1 MPTRELRGAGGW
13 RGRLVAALRMP
24 RVRFVLAA
32 AMVLSVLAVPAL
44 WLLTQ
49 DGQRAQRE
57 AARDLP
63 SALHRLERAIGYS
76 GFIHHFKNA
85 VLRPNE
91 PAYYALA
98 EEDYQEAVQALRQIH
113 ELGITIGTDL
123 PMSALHAT
131 LADYHNRL
139 QLARAAADEGMSIA
153 DVDMLV
159 RISDD
164 DATLN
169 LLELEEQIT
178 AAIASWQTRE
188 ASIASQERILLS
200 GLFLLLAISL
210 ALMILTGSAAQR
222 DRDRRAQELN
232 DRLAALGQ
240 VTAGLA
246 HDVNNLLATIYY
258 ALELSQDQEL
268 PPAAQRYLQS
278 ATRAVARGK
287 ELTGRLLS
295 IARPTRGTPES
306 RAVASLFL
314 EVEALAAPQL
324 EDSGIDLH
332 FHAAEPGLMV
342 HCDPGLL
349 IDALLNL
356 ILNARTAIERS
367 GQGGQI
373 RVEARGA
380 GAQAVRLS
388 TARAPDMTLAAAA
401 DSAGVPLDPSR
412 RYVELSV
419 SDDGP
424 GMSAEVRQHA
434 LEPFYTTSD
443 DGTGVGLGLSSAFSF
458 ARGAGGDLRL
468 DAAPGAGTVVQIL
481 LPRDPAPGAAEAETP
496 NTSAAP
502 RGPVRGGPVG
512 PLQAERRTPSAR
524 SRPINPRRHGLA
536 ADHLSGRDAPA
547 TLASSS
553 TSVLPKVARP
563 ISVPSSPAEAPSK
576 PLADTK
582 PGAPAQGDVVDD
594 PTPQD
599 ATPTEAPARTAA
611 RRVLLAEDES
621 GLRLMLSETLRS
633 AGYEVLEAENGAV
646 ALTRLQ
652 EAGAESLDLLLTD
665 VMMPELGG
673 FGLAQAAREMRP
685 DLPVVYL
692 TGYVGDESDETMR
705 PSVPGPVLRKPCP
718 PDRLL
723 RTLTESMAGRPDPA

>member
-1 MPTRELRGAGGW
+1 
-13 RGRLVAALRMP
+13 MP
-24 RVRFVLAA
+24 RVRIALAA
-32 AMVLSVLAVPAL
+32 LMVLSVLAVPAL
-44 WLLTQ
+44 WLMTR
-49 DGQRAQRE
+49 DSNHAQRE
-57 AARDLP
+57 AAQNLP
-63 SALHRLERAIGYS
+63 AALHRLERAIGYS

-85 VLRPNE
+85 VLRPDD
-91 PAYYALA
+91 PTYYALA
-98 EEDYQEAVQALRQIH
+98 EEDYREAAQALRQIH
-113 ELGITIGTDL
+113 ELGIAIGTDL
-123 PMSALHAT
+123 PMSALHST
-131 LADYHNRL
+131 LAGYRNRL

-164 DATLN
+164 DATLD
-169 LLELEEQIT
+169 LLALEEQIFT
-178 AAIASWQTRE
+178 AIAGWQTRE
-188 ASIASQERILLS
+188 AGIASQERILLS

-295 IARPTRGTPES
+295 IARPTPGTPES
-306 RAVASLFL
+306 RALSALFL

-324 EDSGIDLH
+324 EDSGVDLH

-373 RVEARGA
+373 RVEARSA
-380 GAQAVRLS
+380 GAQALRRS
-388 TARAPDMTLAAAA
+388 AAHAPDMTLAAAA
-401 DSAGVPLDPSR
+401 DSAGAPLDPSR

-434 LEPFYTTSD
+434 LEPFYTTTN
-443 DGTGVGLGLSSAFSF
+443 DGTGVGLGLCSAFSF
-458 ARGAGGDLRL
+458 ARGAGGDLRI

-481 LPRDPAPGAAEAETP
+481 LPRDPAQGEAEAETQ
-496 NTSAAP
+496 TRATDAP
-502 RGPVRGGPVG
+502 RAPTRGGRVG
-512 PLQAERRTPSAR
+512 AEKAAYRRASPR
-524 SRPINPRRHGLA
+524 SSRSINPPRHGVA
-536 ADHLSGRDAPA
+536 ADHLSGKDAPA

-553 TSVLPKVARP
+553 TNLLPKVARP

-576 PLADTK
+576 P
-582 PGAPAQGDVVDD
+582 PAD
-594 PTPQD
+594 PTPGTPAQSNVADAPISQD
-599 ATPTEAPARTAA
+599 ATPTEAPARPAA

-621 GLRLMLSETLRS
+621 GLRMMLSETLRS

-646 ALTRLQ
+646 ALSRLQ

-673 FGLAQAAREMRP
+673 FGLAQAAREMCP

-692 TGYVGDESDETMR
+692 TGYVGDESDDAMR

-723 RTLTESMAGRPDPA
+723 RTLTESLEGRPDRA

>member
-13 RGRLVAALRMP
+13 RGRLVAALSMP
-24 RVRFVLAA
+24 RVRIALAA
-32 AMVLSVLAVPAL
+32 LMVLSVLAVPAL
-44 WLLTQ
+44 WLMTR
-49 DGQRAQRE
+49 DSNHAQRE
-57 AARDLP
+57 AAQNLP
-63 SALHRLERAIGYS
+63 AALHRLERAIGYS

-85 VLRPNE
+85 VLRPDD
-91 PAYYALA
+91 PTYYALA
-98 EEDYQEAVQALRQIH
+98 QEDYQEAVQALRQIH
-113 ELGITIGTDL
+113 ELGIAIGTDL
-123 PMSALHAT
+123 PMSALHST
-131 LADYHNRL
+131 LADYRNRL

-159 RISDD
+159 RIPDD
-164 DATLN
+164 DATLD
-169 LLELEEQIT
+169 LLALEEQIFT
-178 AAIASWQTRE
+178 AIAGWQTRE
-188 ASIASQERILLS
+188 AGIASQERILLS

-295 IARPTRGTPES
+295 IARPTPGTPES
-306 RAVASLFL
+306 RAVAALFL

-324 EDSGIDLH
+324 EDSGVDLH

-380 GAQAVRLS
+380 GAQALRRS
-388 TARAPDMTLAAAA
+388 AARAPDMTLATAA
-401 DSAGVPLDPSR
+401 DSAGAPLDPSR
-412 RYVELSV
+412 RYVELSI

-434 LEPFYTTSD
+434 LEPFYTTSN

-458 ARGAGGDLRL
+458 ARGAGAICVSTRPW
-468 DAAPGAGTVVQIL
+468 APGRWCRSCCPATRRKARRR
-481 LPRDPAPGAAEAETP
+481 PRRRPGPPTRPARPRAEAGWARKRP
-496 NTSAAP
+496 RTSPRRRAAAGLSTRRAMAWPPITCRARMRP
-502 RGPVRGGPVG
+502 RPWRP
-512 PLQAERRTPSAR
+512 PRPISCPRLPAR
-524 SRPINPRRHGLA
+524 SRCRPARQRPLRSRLRTPRR
-536 ADHLSGRDAPA
+536 
-547 TLASSS
+547 
-553 TSVLPKVARP
+553 ARP
-563 ISVPSSPAEAPSK
+563 
-576 PLADTK
+576 
-582 PGAPAQGDVVDD
+582 
-594 PTPQD
+594 
-599 ATPTEAPARTAA
+599 R
-611 RRVLLAEDES
+611 
-621 GLRLMLSETLRS
+621 
-633 AGYEVLEAENGAV
+633 
-646 ALTRLQ
+646 
-652 EAGAESLDLLLTD
+652 
-665 VMMPELGG
+665 
-673 FGLAQAAREMRP
+673 
-685 DLPVVYL
+685 
-692 TGYVGDESDETMR
+692 
-705 PSVPGPVLRKPCP
+705 
-718 PDRLL
+718 
-723 RTLTESMAGRPDPA
+723 